1 MDLPP
6 PNPTACTCPAGNNC
20 RWRLQPPQLSWGLI
34 AAPLSPPQPSPGPHC
49 SSWHPGGAPPLR
61 FSEAAARIQL
71 WGWGHARSP
80 SPGAACGGGGGGD
93 DHGSQCAGGCRP
105 CPQMSPRP
113 QGAAELNAARA
124 AAPAS
129 PRAGLA
135 WAAALLG
142 RGENRGGNTAVG
154 TRTCHT
160 YAPSFAPK
168 PCCPPPPSTGA
179 ISRTCARQLH
189 AMPPPAAHPSCPHAS
204 GGPPTRGCAAP
215 RAQLGDEVALEVLPP
230 APGTPQQF
238 GGDPTAI
245 GSPPHRPPTP
255 SKKKKKKSETRAGW
269 VFHSLFRILF
279 YLLQTYN
286 SLNIDCKTPFA
297 KICYGKECSLA

>member
-1 MDLPP
+1 MDFSEQGLGQKPWELRWEHSARPFCRGALRRAGRGCELYKGEKKNNGKRWKKKLKKKHGRSCGAEPALTTGGAPAAASGCVGRTLPGRRRWRRGRAVWAGGEEEEERPPAASFPHQPPPAPSTVPINAPTAFWGCGGGSAVDLPP

-20 RWRLQPPQLSWGLI
+20 CWRLQPPQLSWGLI
-34 AAPLSPPQPSPGPHC
+34 AAPLSPPQPSPGPHR

-80 SPGAACGGGGGGD
+80 SPGAPCGGGGGGD

-142 RGENRGGNTAVG
+142 GG
-154 TRTCHT
+154 
-160 YAPSFAPK
+160 
-168 PCCPPPPSTGA
+168 
-179 ISRTCARQLH
+179 
-189 AMPPPAAHPSCPHAS
+189 
-204 GGPPTRGCAAP
+204 
-215 RAQLGDEVALEVLPP
+215 
-230 APGTPQQF
+230 
-238 GGDPTAI
+238 
-245 GSPPHRPPTP
+245 
-255 SKKKKKKSETRAGW
+255 
-269 VFHSLFRILF
+269 
-279 YLLQTYN
+279 
-286 SLNIDCKTPFA
+286 
-297 KICYGKECSLA
+297 

>member
-1 MDLPP
+1 MEGAAEPNLPSQQGAPRLLPQDAWDGHCQGGGAGGEVGQCGLGGRRRRRGPLMPHFPTNPPQHQAPCLLMHPQHFGAVGGGSAVDLPP

-20 RWRLQPPQLSWGLI
+20 CWRLQPPQLSLGLT
-34 AAPLSPPQPSPGPHC
+34 AAPLSPPQPSPGPHR

-61 FSEAAARIQL
+61 FSEAAARLQL

-129 PRAGLA
+129 PCAGLA

-142 RGENRGGNTAVG
+142 GG
-154 TRTCHT
+154 
-160 YAPSFAPK
+160 
-168 PCCPPPPSTGA
+168 
-179 ISRTCARQLH
+179 
-189 AMPPPAAHPSCPHAS
+189 
-204 GGPPTRGCAAP
+204 
-215 RAQLGDEVALEVLPP
+215 
-230 APGTPQQF
+230 
-238 GGDPTAI
+238 
-245 GSPPHRPPTP
+245 
-255 SKKKKKKSETRAGW
+255 
-269 VFHSLFRILF
+269 
-279 YLLQTYN
+279 
-286 SLNIDCKTPFA
+286 
-297 KICYGKECSLA
+297 